1 MSDLCPSS
9 SGGGPAPSV
18 SVVICTYNRSALVRR
33 ALDACLRQSWPDLEV
48 VVVDDGSVDDTRAVV
63 AAVPDG
69 RVRLSSIRNGGL
81 SNARNVGIAAARG
94 HYVVFL
100 DDDDLP
106 DEDWLQVLVD
116 AVDDEHP
123 IACCALR
130 HVSPEGEAI
139 RIESPRRLGPAFV
152 GATALFRAGSF
163 LIERRLLIDAGNFD
177 VRARCSEHTELSFR
191 ILERLDDPDRRIAV
205 IPRPLVTVERRPPGE
220 RKENEDPRI
229 KLETATFMLQ
239 RHAAHFA
246 RQPQLAAIYWSIAGV
261 AAARLRE
268 LPTARRC
275 FAHSVRLHP
284 TPRSLVRLTAACL
297 APVGGRLWGSRAPRT
312 QVVVP
317 G

>member
-106 DEDWLQVLVD
+106 DEDWLQVLV
-116 AVDDEHP
+116 
-123 IACCALR
+123 
-130 HVSPEGEAI
+130 
-139 RIESPRRLGPAFV
+139 
-152 GATALFRAGSF
+152 
-163 LIERRLLIDAGNFD
+163 DAGNFD

>member
-33 ALDACLRQSWPDLEV
+33 ALDACLGQSWTDLEV
-48 VVVDDGSVDDTRAVV
+48 VVVDDGSVDNTRAVV
-63 AAVPDG
+63 GAVADE
-69 RVRLSSIRNGGL
+69 RVLLTSIPNGGL
-81 SNARNVGIAAARG
+81 SNARNVGIAASRG

-106 DEDWLQVLVD
+106 DAEWLETLID

-130 HVSPEGEAI
+130 HVSPGGAI
-139 RIESPRRLGPAFV
+139 TRIESPRRLGPAFF
-152 GATALFRAGSF
+152 GAVALFRAGSF
-163 LIERRLLIDAGNFD
+163 LIERRLLVEAGGFD

-205 IPRPLVTVERRPPGE
+205 IPRPLVTVERRPAGE

-229 KLETATFMLQ
+229 KLDTATFMLR
-239 RHAAHFA
+239 RHARHFA
-246 RQPQLAAIYWSIAGV
+246 RQPQLASIYWSIAGV

-268 LPTARRC
+268 LPEARRC
-275 FAHSVRLHP
+275 FARSVRLHP
-284 TPRSLVRLTAACL
+284 TPRALVRLSASCL
-297 APVGGRLWGSRAPRT
+297 APISDRVWGCGVTRTRAVAPR
-312 QVVVP
+312 
-317 G
+317 